1 MLNDR
6 AEAEDV
12 VQEAAITA
20 YRRRADFSQGTNF
33 AAWIAKIVRL
43 TALNHIKKSRRYGVT
58 VTDPADLD
66 GERIPVKTDRE
77 GVSDSVSDN
86 HSVSDNGRLSA
97 HQTIF
102 DDEVLSALDS
112 IGEIARAC
120 LLLHTVQKL
129 SYDEIS
135 QTLQI
140 PVGTAMSHVHRAKQG
155 LRHHLNMVKDRDRR
169 KLEEKHEK

>member
-1 MLNDR
+1 MMHDR

-12 VQEAAITA
+12 VQEAAIVA

-43 TALNHIKKSRRYGVT
+43 TALNHIKKTKRSGVT
-58 VTDPADLD
+58 VTDPTDLD
-66 GERIPVKTDRE
+66 RERIPVQAGHE
-77 GVSDSVSDN
+77 SSSDSVSDN
-86 HSVSDNGRLSA
+86 NSVLDNGRLSA

-102 DDEVLSALDS
+102 DDEVLSALET

-120 LLLHTVQKL
+120 LLLHTVQRL

-155 LRHHLNMVKDRDRR
+155 LRHHLNRVKNKERR
-169 KLEEKHEK
+169 ALEDKHQT